1 MPSIFVSGGSSERP
15 KIAEYIVV
23 LRAAGWHVT
32 YDWTRNR
39 WWEDPTHDEA
49 RRAHLYCLRGVQE
62 ADVLWYVAPEQKS
75 EGSHAELGI
84 AIALKRRIVASG
96 PGLLTLG
103 RVFHRFADLTT
114 ESHGSML
121 EILAKYPPA
130 VIDMAPCPRA
140 RLMADLPRP

>member
-1 MPSIFVSGGSSERP
+1 MTRRGALTSTACAAFRRRTSSG
-15 KIAEYIVV
+15 
-23 LRAAGWHVT
+23 T
-32 YDWTRNR
+32 
-39 WWEDPTHDEA
+39 
-49 RRAHLYCLRGVQE
+49 
-62 ADVLWYVAPEQKS
+62 EQKS

-96 PGLLTLG
+96 PGLLTLS
-103 RVFHRFADLTT
+103 RVFHRFADLAT

-130 VIDMAPCPRA
+130 VIDMAPRPRA